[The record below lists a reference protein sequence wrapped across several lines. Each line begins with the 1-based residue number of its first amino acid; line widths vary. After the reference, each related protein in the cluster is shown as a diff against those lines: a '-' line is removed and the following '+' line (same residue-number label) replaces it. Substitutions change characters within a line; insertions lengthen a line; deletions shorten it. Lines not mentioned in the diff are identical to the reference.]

1 MTLYLAA
8 IATLLLFS
16 ALFSATEIA
25 VTMASRV
32 RLRTR
37 AAGGS
42 RSAARAER
50 LLLHPEKAIAACLV
64 GNTLVQCSMAALGR
78 TALMEVGGFH
88 TAAAEGLT
96 TLVLV
101 PLVLVCGETVPKAL
115 AHTYPNRTLT
125 RLALPLQIVRWV
137 LWPLIQVSF
146 AIAGLV
152 RRLAGLRPDL
162 RDVLSRE
169 ELKQFVAHSEKH
181 GHVDRDER
189 HLIGQIV
196 EFWRRDPVRFAR
208 RLDALPHLSVDVF
221 AGAAKEFMREN
232 RLGRLVVTDSAGGDV
247 AGVVIA
253 AALLD
258 APNSARLGGYLQPVV
273 RLAAGL
279 GADRVLAE
287 LQRSPSQV
295 GVQADAA
302 QSGRLVYLLDDLLQ
316 QLLGG
321 PGVPRQKNA

>member
-8 IATLLLFS
+8 IAILLLFS

-37 AAGGS
+37 AEAGS

-50 LLLHPEKAIAACLV
+50 LLVHPEHAIAACLV
-64 GNTLVQCSMAALGR
+64 GNTLVQCAMAALGR
-78 TALMEVGGFH
+78 TALMDVEGFH
-88 TAAAEGLT
+88 EAAAELVA

-125 RLALPLQIVRWV
+125 RLALPLQIVRWI
-137 LWPLIQVSF
+137 LWPVIQVSF

-189 HLIGQIV
+189 QLIGQIV

-208 RLDALPHLSVDVF
+208 RLEALPHLSTDIE
-221 AGAAKEFMREN
+221 AGAAKEFMREK
-232 RLGRLVVTDSAGGDV
+232 RLGRLVVTDSTGRDV
-247 AGVVIA
+247 AGVVTA
-253 AALLD
+253 VALLD
-258 APNSARLGGYLQPVV
+258 APNSAKLGTYLQPVV
-273 RLAAGL
+273 RFAAGV

-295 GVQADAA
+295 GVQAG
-302 QSGRLVYLLDDLLQ
+302 SGDTGRVVYLLDDLLQ

-321 PGVPRQKNA
+321 PGVPRHKNA